1 MVSQHT
7 HALSARAEQSGRR
20 RIRIGSDRIGS
31 DRIGSDGFGGVGMAA
46 VVRSPPVP
54 RWIGRRRWLRRA
66 GLVGPVGPV
75 GSRKLAAAP
84 GRTRAGQEDGV
95 GEQRSGVQ
103 CGGVRDDRVCV
114 VQGSVHSGRRAQESS
129 RSDRRWR
136 GRRHRHRVDVVTIA
150 RPQWARRRARSF
162 NEAVANRG
170 ALSPQV
176 QPVKE
181 VKGKEWK
188 RRKDLCMDLL
198 TADRGAGNVPRSNS
212 L

>member
-1 MVSQHT
+1 
-7 HALSARAEQSGRR
+7 
-20 RIRIGSDRIGS
+20 
-31 DRIGSDGFGGVGMAA
+31 MAA

-54 RWIGRRRWLRRA
+54 RRRIGRRRRPRRA
-66 GLVGPVGPV
+66 APVGPVGPV

-84 GRTRAGQEDGV
+84 GRNRAGQEDGV
-95 GEQRSGVQ
+95 GEQRSGAE
-103 CGGVRDDRVCV
+103 CRGFRDGVRLRSAGIGAQRAARSRIVAV
-114 VQGSVHSGRRAQESS
+114 GSAVAGPV
-129 RSDRRWR
+129 
-136 GRRHRHRVDVVTIA
+136 RRHRHRVDVVTIA

-198 TADRGAGNVPRSNS
+198 TADRGAGNVPRSHS